1 MTRLYVEARGQGPVL
16 VLLHGWALNVR
27 VWDPLVQALSDR
39 FRIVSVDLPGHGQSE
54 WAPDRT
60 TLTQQAGQIRE
71 ALSPL
76 LGSSPYALLGWSLGA
91 QFALRLAAGG
101 PAGLDR
107 LLLVGATPRFSAVPD
122 WPYGSPAAR
131 LASLAEGL
139 RMDYRR
145 TVSEFLELQV
155 RGSASGE
162 AVLAQLREALFAHG
176 EARPE
181 ALAAGLEML
190 RDTDLRPGLGGI
202 EVPTMVIAGQYDRV
216 VHPGASR
223 ALAQALPHARYVE
236 IRRAAHAPF
245 LSHSGQFAEQVTD
258 FVAPQ

>member
-1 MTRLYVEARGQGPVL
+1 MTRLYVESRGQGPVL

-27 VWDPLVQALSDR
+27 VWDPLAQMLSDR
-39 FRIVSVDLPGHGQSE
+39 FRLVSVDLPGHGQSR
-54 WAPDRT
+54 WLADRT
-60 TLTQQAGQIRE
+60 TLAQQVEQIRE
-71 ALSPL
+71 ALPPL
-76 LGSSPYALLGWSLGA
+76 LGPTPYALLGWSLGA
-91 QFALRLAAGG
+91 QFALQLAAGR

-107 LLLVGATPRFSAVPD
+107 LVLVAATPRFSAVPD

-131 LASLAEGL
+131 LAGLAEGL
-139 RMDYRR
+139 RVDYRR

-162 AVLAQLREALFAHG
+162 AVLARLRAALFSHG

-181 ALAAGLEML
+181 ALAAGLDIL
-190 RDTDLRPGLGGI
+190 RDTDLRPALGDI

-216 VHPGASR
+216 AHPAASR
-223 ALAQALPHARYVE
+223 ALANAMPDAQYAE

-245 LSHSGQFAEQVTD
+245 LSHAEKFAQLVTD
-258 FVAPQ
+258 FLAPQ